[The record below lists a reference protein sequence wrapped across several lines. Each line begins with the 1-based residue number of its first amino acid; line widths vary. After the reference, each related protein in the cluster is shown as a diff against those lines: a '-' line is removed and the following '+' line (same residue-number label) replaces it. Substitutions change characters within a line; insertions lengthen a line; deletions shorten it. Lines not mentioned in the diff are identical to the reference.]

1 MLAAI
6 LDQAGHDHL
15 LEFGWSIRSYR
26 PQRRCGRVELVL
38 DHGADRG
45 TSPAIPVEDREE
57 IEILVAGTDLEA
69 DPRSTVTIQEQPA
82 VAQHAVHKI
91 GRRVVENDNLCSL
104 TQGPFEIA
112 FEVESKI
119 VELTRRCRPKKEANI
134 DVAAG

>member
-38 DHGADRG
+38 DHGGDRG

-57 IEILVAGTDLEA
+57 IEVLIAGTDFEA
-69 DPRSTVTIQEQPA
+69 DPRRTVTIQQQPA
-82 VAQHAVHKI
+82 VAQHAVYEI
-91 GRRVVENDNLCSL
+91 GWRVVENDNLRSS
-104 TQGPFEIA
+104 TQCPFEIPLKC
-112 FEVESKI
+112 ESEI
-119 VELTRRCRPKKEANI
+119 VELARRSRPQKDANI
-134 DVAAG
+134 DVTVG